1 MSASPLIL
9 SLETATLAGSI
20 SISRDGNVLAS
31 CGGNPA
37 VSHSNTLLRD
47 IDDLLSQ
54 VSLTI
59 RDVDLFAVASGPG
72 SFTGLRIGIATV
84 KALAATLC
92 RPCVGV
98 PTLAAIAHSAGLSP
112 ATVSLLPAGRGEVF
126 VQLFS
131 SSAEDIVVELDQP
144 EHLSPVR
151 VLEKYLDREALR
163 WAGEGSQVHA
173 NLIRETAVK
182 KGYRFVEEN
191 NVDSRTDGNAWV
203 IANPAVNLAEHV
215 ASLAV
220 IRLSKARDQTVN
232 TLRAIYVRPSDAEM
246 KI

>member
-1 MSASPLIL
+1 MSARPLML

-20 SISRDGNVLAS
+20 SISRGSSVLSS
-31 CGGNPA
+31 CGGNPT

-59 RDVDLFAVASGPG
+59 RDIELFAVASGPG

-84 KALAATLC
+84 KALAATLL

-126 VQLFS
+126 VQMFS
-131 SSAEDIVVELDQP
+131 CREEDVVVELDQP
-144 EHLSPVR
+144 EHLSPAR
-151 VLEKYLDREALR
+151 AIEKYMDRDTIC
-163 WAGEGSQVHA
+163 WAGNGSQLHS
-173 NLIRETAVK
+173 NLIREAAAK
-182 KGYRFVEEN
+182 MGNRFVEEN
-191 NVDSRTDGNAWV
+191 DKDSVAGQKGWS
-203 IANPAVNLAEHV
+203 IATRAVNLAEHV

-220 IRLSKARDQTVN
+220 IRFSQDRDQTGN
-232 TLRAIYVRPSDAEM
+232 GLRAIYVRPSDAEI
-246 KI
+246 KV